1 MLYSVDFLT
10 SRILI
15 SFLFF
20 ASSCVAVSWIILFIF
35 LPFFSHERKDPF
47 KYPTALS
54 YPTLAN
60 RVTTSSSLPSGQTIT
75 IFWFI
80 SFIKLPTQGA
90 NPPSIPINQEP
101 GINPLTKSFWCLT
114 SKIKAPFFTSL
125 SKSSILNGFD
135 PVIIISST
143 VLFIIV
149 LLSLFSRFQ
158 YQILKYAT

>member
-1 MLYSVDFLT
+1 M
-10 SRILI
+10 
-15 SFLFF
+15 
-20 ASSCVAVSWIILFIF
+20 AVSCIIVSIF
-35 LPFFSHERKDPF
+35 LPVFSQEKKDPF

-60 RVTTSSSLPSGQTIT
+60 RVTTSSSLPSGQTII

-101 GINPLTKSFWCLT
+101 GINPLTKSFWCRT

-125 SKSSILNGFD
+125 SKSWILNGFD
-135 PVIIISST
+135 PLMIISST

-149 LLSLFSRFQ
+149 LFSFTFLGKYCGAGKIPSKTSFIKSSFFKFLFN
-158 YQILKYAT
+158 A